1 MTTEVLAEGVNLHR
15 ANVILNYDTPWN
27 ATRLMQ
33 RVGRVNRIGSKAPM
47 VYVYNFFPSA
57 KGNEQIH
64 LLENA
69 YAKLQAFHIL
79 FGEDNKVFSEMEEIP
94 DVEFTHDFDG
104 EESEMGKFIK
114 ELRNFREIH
123 PERYAYLSSIPFEM
137 LGGTLKSEEFEG
149 STIMVKAPKKGL
161 VPVVVD
167 EALKANVISDL
178 EAMKRPKKGLVP
190 VVVDEALKANVISD
204 LEAMKRLKCTEDA
217 SYVSA
222 LTSESPICQAAIRC
236 YNTQVSRS
244 LSARDA
250 AKAIRCYNTQ
260 VSRSL
265 SARDAAKRQKQALD
279 VLDKIRHIEGV
290 SPESNSII
298 NAANMAIRHKNSAII
313 KALIEFDKNYR
324 KEQQTL
330 FGIDFD
336 INSWLQGAFAHIAD
350 LNVRQY
356 GEPIIAFYRVNQ

>member
-1 MTTEVLAEGVNLHR
+1 MHEVIVANFDANASNQRDDYDMIVTTEVLAEGVNLHR

-178 EAMKRPKKGLVP
+178 EAMKR
-190 VVVDEALKANVISD
+190 
-204 LEAMKRLKCTEDA
+204 LKCTEDA

-222 LTSESPICQAAIRC
+222 LTSESPICQA
-236 YNTQVSRS
+236 
-244 LSARDA
+244 
-250 AKAIRCYNTQ
+250 AIRCYNTQ

>member
-1 MTTEVLAEGVNLHR
+1 
-15 ANVILNYDTPWN
+15 
-27 ATRLMQ
+27 
-33 RVGRVNRIGSKAPM
+33 
-47 VYVYNFFPSA
+47 
-57 KGNEQIH
+57 
-64 LLENA
+64 
-69 YAKLQAFHIL
+69 
-79 FGEDNKVFSEMEEIP
+79 
-94 DVEFTHDFDG
+94 
-104 EESEMGKFIK
+104 
-114 ELRNFREIH
+114 
-123 PERYAYLSSIPFEM
+123 
-137 LGGTLKSEEFEG
+137 
-149 STIMVKAPKKGL
+149 MVKA
-161 VPVVVD
+161 
-167 EALKANVISDL
+167 
-178 EAMKRPKKGLVP
+178 PKKGLVP

-222 LTSESPICQAAIRC
+222 LTSESPICQA
-236 YNTQVSRS
+236 
-244 LSARDA
+244 
-250 AKAIRCYNTQ
+250 AIRCYNTQ